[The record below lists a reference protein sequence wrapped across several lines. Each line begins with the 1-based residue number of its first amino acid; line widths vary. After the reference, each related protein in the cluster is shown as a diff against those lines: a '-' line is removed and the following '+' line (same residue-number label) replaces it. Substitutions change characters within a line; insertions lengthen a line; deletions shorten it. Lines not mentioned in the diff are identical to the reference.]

1 MRHNALLDELIVGFV
16 SFNGGKIARARAVIH
31 AGGIKVTSLAC
42 EARLKFQQSCKAKRF
57 NVRFPINGGARE
69 V

>member
-16 SFNGGKIARARAVIH
+16 SFNGGKMARTVIH
-31 AGGIKVTSLAC
+31 ADIKVTSLAC
-42 EARLKFQQSCKAKRF
+42 EARLKFQQSGKAKHF
-57 NVRFPINGGARE
+57 NIRFPINGGARE